1 MQTLS
6 KLNIRLSNCV
16 VFLLAMHMLCNT
28 PNKYLQT
35 FIEPKNASHNDSL
48 ACVFMKVFALM
59 NKYFDLRGRKRIY
72 FCNKVWLSFLRQ
84 T

>member
-1 MQTLS
+1 
-6 KLNIRLSNCV
+6 
-16 VFLLAMHMLCNT
+16 MHMLCNT

-35 FIEPKNASHNDSL
+35 FIEPKNASYNDSL
-48 ACVFMKVFALM
+48 ACVFMKVFTLM
-59 NKYFDLRGRKRIY
+59 NKYFDLRGPKRIY